1 MELINRKRFREHWEQ
16 IMPGLGEPGSGLW
29 AYEDHSGVR
38 CRWFLKMRPIHDW
51 DEMITRDLPDGHKKA
66 FWLWCYRHLQGT
78 VLCYS
83 TNDREEWWG
92 FTHKPDVVPF
102 VMKWA

>member
-29 AYEDHSGVR
+29 AYEDHIGIR
-38 CRWFLKMRPIHDW
+38 CRWFLNMSSDRCSDADKID
-51 DEMITRDLPDGHKKA
+51 
-66 FWLWCYRHLQGT
+66 FWRWCHRHLRGT

-83 TNDREEWWG
+83 SSDSEQWWG

-102 VMKWA
+102 VMKWG